1 MKNSTLKIA
10 SILTLLVL
18 VAQSFAQQNS
28 SALLY
33 EITGSKLSKP
43 SYLLGTFH
51 AICPTDML
59 PAEKLTSY
67 VARTEQLLLELDL
80 DDPAVTQT
88 MVGGLM
94 MKDGKSLK
102 DLYTD
107 AEYAKVDEL
116 LKSTIGVSA
125 DALKNVKPSML
136 AVMVITNPKSLG
148 CTPSAVDMVIMQAA
162 VAKKMPINGLETVAQ
177 QMNLLDHTPL
187 EKQARDLYKMAADPQ
202 RSINELKSMM
212 AVYKA
217 QDSEKPFQVTAKQMR
232 SERSFQ
238 TKLLD
243 DRNKAW
249 IPILESSMKEDPVFI
264 AVGAAHLGGSK
275 GVVKLLR
282 AKGYKVKPIRL

>member
-1 MKNSTLKIA
+1 MKNSTFKLV
-10 SILTLLVL
+10 SLGLLFLLVG
-18 VAQSFAQQNS
+18 QSFSQQNS

-33 EITGSKLSKP
+33 EISGKQLSRP

-59 PAEKLTSY
+59 PADKLTDY
-67 VARTEQLLLELDL
+67 IDRTDQMLLELDL

-94 MKDGKSLK
+94 MKDGKTLK
-102 DLYTD
+102 NLYTD

-125 DALKNVKPSML
+125 EMVKNIKPSML
-136 AVMVITNPKSLG
+136 AVMIVTNPKSLG
-148 CTPSAVDMVIMQAA
+148 CTPSAVDMIVMQAA
-162 VAKKMPINGLETVAQ
+162 AAKKKPVNGLETVAQ
-177 QMNLLDHTPL
+177 QMAFLDITPL
-187 EKQARDLYKMAADPQ
+187 KKQAQDLYKMAADPQ
-202 RSINELKSMM
+202 RSVDELKSMM
-212 AVYKA
+212 AVYRA
-217 QDSEKPFQVTAKQMR
+217 QDSDKLFNVMAKQMR
-232 SERSFQ
+232 NERAMQ

-249 IPILESSMKEDPVFI
+249 IPILEREMKSSPAFI
-264 AVGAAHLGGSK
+264 AVGAGHLGGLN

-282 AKGYKVKPIRL
+282 VKGYKLKPIRL